1 MPRLS
6 RFFFLAGLLA
16 AALVLAGCGES
27 APETLAAPEPI
38 ASGDS
43 CHVCGMTVAAHPG
56 PKGEAFMS
64 ADARALKFCSTAELL
79 TFLRQPENE
88 AQLSHAYV
96 HDMGATDW
104 NSPADEAFIRA
115 REAVYVLGHNRR
127 GSMGH
132 TLAPFADKNAA
143 EAFIKDHGGKI
154 VAFDD
159 ITLEQ
164 LANLGGGATPSHTTS
179 R

>member
-1 MPRLS
+1 MSYAANTFVKRL
-6 RFFFLAGLLA
+6 LAYSALAWLLA
-16 AALVLAGCGES
+16 AMLLLAGCEEPTPK
-27 APETLAAPEPI
+27 ALADAEPI

-43 CHVCGMTVAAHPG
+43 CHVCGMTIREHPG
-56 PKGEAFMS
+56 PKGEAFMGRDE
-64 ADARALKFCSTAELL
+64 APLKFCSTAELF

-88 AQLSHAYV
+88 SQLSHAYV
-96 HDMGATDW
+96 HDVGRTDW
-104 NSPADEAFIRA
+104 ETPEDDAFIRA
-115 REAVYVLGHNRR
+115 DEAVYVIGHDRR

-143 EAFIKDHGGKI
+143 EAFVKDRGGKV

-159 ITLEQ
+159 ITLER
-164 LANLGGGATPSHTTS
+164 LAQH